1 MRAAVFAHLESLR
14 KELKSRHATDPAADA
29 QLRLAERD
37 LREFLDE
44 PETRKTRPPRPP
56 VPPGRPIGD
65 K

>member
-1 MRAAVFAHLESLR
+1 
-14 KELKSRHATDPAADA
+14 LKSRHATDPAADA